1 MMANNSFLEYLD
13 KEMTIMG
20 ILSTFCVASVAL
32 VLDRI
37 GGAEPT
43 KNTLFSQIWCKE
55 HSYVLL
61 GTALTAA
68 AGALFY
74 MQRSAIAWYYGQIT
88 LSIESP
94 KLNGISTDEWYRD
107 ADSWATWIP
116 YQSAFTSLCIGA
128 GFFLLALL
136 QVSGTLM
143 VPVWVVWSVLVVSVV
158 VQAVRLKI
166 YQRHKYDDDP
176 IGMVFP
182 LFRSR

>member
-1 MMANNSFLEYLD
+1 MASNSFLEYLD

-20 ILSTFCVASVAL
+20 ILSTFCIGSVAL

-37 GGAEPT
+37 GGAEPA
-43 KNTLFSQIWCKE
+43 KNTLFCRLWSQE
-55 HSYVLL
+55 HTYVILVAVF
-61 GTALTAA
+61 TAV

-74 MQRSAIAWYYGQIT
+74 MQRSALAWYYGQIT

-116 YQSAFTSLCIGA
+116 YQSAFTSLSIGA

-136 QVSGTLM
+136 EVSHTLM
-143 VPVWVVWSVLVVSVV
+143 VPAWVVWCLAIVSVV
-158 VQAVRLKI
+158 FQTIRLTI

-176 IGMVFP
+176 IGIVFP
-182 LFRSR
+182 MFRRR